1 MPSPNPIYDHLKTYL
16 RTGFPTGYDWVVDM
30 PDGVV
35 RVSNAEMKT
44 ALVAVYKSNRSR
56 HRVAEYLWRTSRRR
70 DDISNA
76 YHIDPSTLK
85 RRCDKWMEAV
95 LEQLPHQLSGLSIH
109 SLKGYCSVPVESNKR
124 MRDSLLHYMRECY
137 GEYTVVQPWVFGEH
151 TIPKAAIKD
160 AIRKVH
166 LTDPRMYSMA
176 EHMWRASSMSKNS
189 IAKYKNTDP
198 STLRRNWD
206 KFLNMVLNWVLN
218 GDIGDGE
225 LPPIDLGLLG
235 KYNVYNFPRGSNPL
249 Y

>member
-1 MPSPNPIYDHLKTYL
+1 MPSPNPVYDHLKTYL
-16 RTGFPTGYDWVVDM
+16 RVGFPTGYDWVVDI
-30 PDGVV
+30 PEGVV
-35 RVSNAEMKT
+35 TVTNAEMKA
-44 ALVAVYKSNRSR
+44 ALKAVYKANRSL
-56 HRVAEYLWRTSRRR
+56 HRLAEYLWRTARSR

-85 RRCDKWMEAV
+85 RRCDRWMEDV
-95 LEQLPHQLSGLSIH
+95 LAQLPHQISGLDIGRMR
-109 SLKGYCSVPVESNKR
+109 GYCSLDVDSNRR
-124 MRDSLLHYMRECY
+124 MRESLLTYMRDIY
-137 GEYTVVQPWVFGEH
+137 GEYSSTEPWVYGPH
-151 TIPKAAIKD
+151 VIQKAEIKD

-166 LTDPRMYSMA
+166 LTDPRMYSLA

-206 KFLNMVLNWVLN
+206 KFLNMVLNWVLHS
-218 GDIGDGE
+218 DIGDGE

-235 KYNVYNFPRGSNPL
+235 TYNVYTYPKGSRPI

>member
-30 PDGVV
+30 PGGTVTV
-35 RVSNAEMKT
+35 TNGEMRA
-44 ALVAVYKSNRSR
+44 ALVAVYKANRSI
-56 HRVAEYLWRTSRRR
+56 HRLAEYLWRTSRSR
-70 DDISNA
+70 DAISNA

-85 RRCDKWMEAV
+85 RRCDKWMENV
-95 LEQLPHQLSGLSIH
+95 LVQLPHQLSGRSIRSLS
-109 SLKGYCSVPVESNKR
+109 GYCELPVESNKK
-124 MRDSLLHYMRECY
+124 MRESLLHYMREHY
-137 GEYTVVQPWVFGEH
+137 GEYTSSEPWVYGNH
-151 TIPKAAIKD
+151 NIPKASIKE
-160 AIRKVH
+160 AIRKIH
-166 LTDPRMYSMA
+166 LTDPRMYSLA

-206 KFLNMVLNWVLN
+206 KFLNMVFNWVLN

-235 KYNVYNFPRGSNPL
+235 SYNVYTFPKGSNPL